1 MDDPSDG
8 GFNKCPADLTI
19 GSSESASPPL
29 TLETHVV
36 AAEGSTV
43 EATPE
48 ANTEVEA
55 AAADDGS
62 SLRDIGAQTDESTLL

>member
-19 GSSESASPPL
+19 GSSESASSPPL

-48 ANTEVEA
+48 AEVEA
-55 AAADDGS
+55 
-62 SLRDIGAQTDESTLL
+62 LRRDIGTQTDESTLL